1 MLPPV
6 MAHYSD
12 SPLDRLWREY
22 GKVFDNFDDL
32 TLARWLSQTLGQMES
47 RVWRLS
53 HPLIG
58 AFRLAAQL
66 AHDRQIW
73 HKRLV
78 NLPHAYS
85 ESLCC
90 RGPLLPLITRD
101 VLETGLTCQYC
112 GDTNVPFGE
121 LPEALSHTVE
131 DWAKRYADVHEVA
144 HWDDA
149 KIKRSRDYDAALED
163 AAKQAEVLL
172 AECGGQI
179 APLFLETYP
188 AIIWEDQDECLEVRP
203 EDITL

>member
-1 MLPPV
+1 MLAPV
-6 MAHYSD
+6 MANYSD

-22 GKVFDNFDDL
+22 GKVFENFDDL
-32 TLARWLSQTLGQMES
+32 TLARWLSQTLGQLEG

-66 AHDRQIW
+66 AHDRQVW

-78 NLPHAYS
+78 TLPHAYS
-85 ESLCC
+85 ESPCC
-90 RGPLLPLITRD
+90 RAPLLPLITRD

-112 GDTNVPFGE
+112 SETNVPFAE
-121 LPEALSHTVE
+121 IPEPLGGRLE
-131 DWAKRYADVHEVA
+131 EWAKRYAAVHEVA

-149 KIKRSRDYDAALED
+149 KIKRSRNYDAALED
-163 AAKQAEVLL
+163 AAKDAEVLL
-172 AECGGQI
+172 AECGAKI